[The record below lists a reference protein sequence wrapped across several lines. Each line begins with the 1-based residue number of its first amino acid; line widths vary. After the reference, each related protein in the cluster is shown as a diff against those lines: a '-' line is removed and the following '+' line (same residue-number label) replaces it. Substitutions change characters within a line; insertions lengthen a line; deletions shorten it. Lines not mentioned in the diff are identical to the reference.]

1 MPWPHPGPNPFRD
14 GRSPRLRGV
23 PTAQPPPGVNTEP
36 SETSKARAEVSE
48 GRGGGKSRALGRR
61 APPAPPHLGGAPS
74 LAHPA
79 AATTPSG
86 TCYPSSHLLEI
97 LRVAEFLDSDCQK
110 VAGDIGDDHVG
121 AG

>member
-1 MPWPHPGPNPFRD
+1 MPWPHLDPNLSRTVSPGLQ
-14 GRSPRLRGV
+14 GA
-23 PTAQPPPGVNTEP
+23 PTAQPPLGVNAEP

-48 GRGGGKSRALGRR
+48 GRGGGESRALGRR
-61 APPAPPHLGGAPS
+61 DPQPPLLSGAPS

-79 AATTPSG
+79 AATTTPSG

-97 LRVAEFLDSDCQK
+97 LRVAEFLDGDCQK
-110 VAGDIGDDHVG
+110 VAGDIGDNHVG